1 MPGRRERLARSLDR
15 LSARVWTPPPPPA
28 PPRDP
33 ELVELDRLREE
44 WRDGPVRD
52 DRINE
57 HLSLVLAKSG
67 VTGGTVLEV
76 GGRGFPREKVFDPER
91 FTYLDLDLADT
102 GPGTVIGDI
111 TGCPEIPDDSYDV
124 VLSVDVFEH
133 IDKPWLAGEEI
144 VRILRPGG
152 LVYTSTLFSWRYHPC
167 PIDYWRYTP
176 EALESLMVGLET
188 IDKGFDTTERRRDV
202 RKKAEE
208 DPMPFDALGGWR
220 ENVRVFHAAVKP
232 A

>member
-1 MPGRRERLARSLDR
+1 MAPSLRGHRLRERLARR
-15 LSARVWTPPPPPA
+15 IYTPPPPPQ
-28 PPRDP
+28 PKRPK
-33 ELVELDRLREE
+33 ELVELDRLKDE
-44 WRDGPVRD
+44 WKAGPVRD
-52 DRINE
+52 IRINE
-57 HLSLVLAKSG
+57 HLALVLDKSG
-67 VTGGTVLEV
+67 VTGGRVLEI
-76 GGRGFPREKVFDPER
+76 GGREHPRAKVFDEDR
-91 FTYLDLDLADT
+91 FEYLNLDLAET
-102 GPGTVIGDI
+102 GPGVILGDI
-111 TGCPEIPDDSYDV
+111 THCPEIPDASFDV

-232 A
+232 G